1 MPTTKQLGLKKEEIS
16 IINPA
21 LQILT
26 MIVLFIMLSA
36 CDKTKKMV
44 QDFGKKID
52 KYYKKILL
60 KFNNY

>member
-1 MPTTKQLGLKKEEIS
+1 MSTTKQFGLKKEEIS
-16 IINPA
+16 LIKSA

-36 CDKTKKMV
+36 CDKIKKMV

>member
-1 MPTTKQLGLKKEEIS
+1 MSTTKQFGLKKEEIS
-16 IINPA
+16 LIKPA

-44 QDFGKKID
+44 QDFGKKKAINVT
-52 KYYKKILL
+52 KNIIKL
-60 KFNNY
+60 

>member
-1 MPTTKQLGLKKEEIS
+1 MSTTKQFGLKKEEIS
-16 IINPA
+16 IIKPA

-44 QDFGKKID
+44 QDFGKKKAINVT
-52 KYYKKILL
+52 KNIIKL
-60 KFNNY
+60 